1 MISLDLC
8 LSVSSFLLV
17 LYFYF
22 KKPNTGR
29 QLPFPPGPKGWPVIG
44 NVLDIPTEFEWEMYR
59 EWCKKFGTDVL
70 HVPVMGTDI
79 IVLDSSEAVMEL
91 MERRSSIYSDRRPC
105 SLNYLLKILVL
116 TVSGDDG
123 RWTGEMTF
131 VVGFLP
137 YGASSFARLC
147 ELVWNNAALR
157 RKHRR
162 LMYQLLHP
170 TAATQF
176 HPHEIKATHNLL
188 QRFLDEPENVMEN
201 LRYMAGET
209 IMSVAYGL
217 PIKQKDDVYIQL
229 AEVGINALQ
238 AASVP
243 GASLVDLIP
252 WLKYVPEWMPGA
264 GFKRKAREWDVL
276 ARRMVDLPFADAQK
290 RTAEGCSTPS
300 FTSISMQRVDDGT
313 RDEAYQEHV
322 VRGSAGTLYAAG
334 TDTTVSAIASCILG
348 LLENP
353 EIIRKA
359 QAKFDSVIKPGHL
372 PDFTDEKN
380 LSFITALT
388 MESLRWRDVVPI
400 AIPRY
405 LQVDDEYKGYKLP
418 KGSIVIP
425 NAWAML
431 HDENVY
437 SDPFVFNPE
446 RLLTKDGKINKAVRD
461 PRHACFGFGRR
472 ICPRRYMA
480 FSAVWIA
487 LASILYCFDIEK
499 EKDEDGN
506 IIELCHEYQSSIVIQ
521 PKPFKCSIKP
531 RSERHP
537 RAIRS
542 VIIEHE
548 FKTN

>member
-1 MISLDLC
+1 
-8 LSVSSFLLV
+8 
-17 LYFYF
+17 
-22 KKPNTGR
+22 
-29 QLPFPPGPKGWPVIG
+29 
-44 NVLDIPTEFEWEMYR
+44 
-59 EWCKKFGTDVL
+59 
-70 HVPVMGTDI
+70 
-79 IVLDSSEAVMEL
+79 
-91 MERRSSIYSDRRPC
+91 
-105 SLNYLLKILVL
+105 
-116 TVSGDDG
+116 
-123 RWTGEMTF
+123 
-131 VVGFLP
+131 
-137 YGASSFARLC
+137 
-147 ELVWNNAALR
+147 
-157 RKHRR
+157 
-162 LMYQLLHP
+162 
-170 TAATQF
+170 
-176 HPHEIKATHNLL
+176 
-188 QRFLDEPENVMEN
+188 
-201 LRYMAGET
+201 MAGET
-209 IMSVAYGL
+209 IMSVVYGL

-313 RDEAYQEHV
+313 RDEAYQDHV
-322 VRGSAGTLYAAG
+322 IRGSAGTLYAAG

-446 RLLTKDGKINKAVRD
+446 RLLTKDGKINKAVVPSIFQTNILSTVKPAYSCQAAAIKEYGDKYDDLITLTNTVAEGTVIPQSESLRSD
-461 PRHACFGFGRR
+461 VLPIKHVIVQEKNPKYA
-472 ICPRRYMA
+472 A
-480 FSAVWIA
+480 SAVDISDKKSEA
-487 LASILYCFDIEK
+487 DRTGIGVGEKEYIGDDRNKNDDIE
-499 EKDEDGN
+499 D
-506 IIELCHEYQSSIVIQ
+506 LRSSDTS
-521 PKPFKCSIKP
+521 KK
-531 RSERHP
+531 
-537 RAIRS
+537 
-542 VIIEHE
+542 
-548 FKTN
+548 